1 MIEINRTYVL
11 KYIFNII
18 YYLKHMTTPF
28 IKFIASAGFPSPAED
43 FLEPTLDLNKYLIT
57 NPPATFCVRVNG
69 DSMNGSRINSGDV
82 LIVDRSLEPKTN
94 NIVVA
99 TLNGNFIVK
108 KIMINKKSIYLISD
122 NGEQSKKIKIDDQS
136 DFNVWGVVTSVII
149 KLP

>member
-1 MIEINRTYVL
+1 MI
-11 KYIFNII
+11 
-18 YYLKHMTTPF
+18 
-28 IKFIASAGFPSPAED
+28 G
-43 FLEPTLDLNKYLIT
+43 
-57 NPPATFCVRVNG
+57 
-69 DSMNGSRINSGDV
+69 
-82 LIVDRSLEPKTN
+82 DRSLEPKTN

-108 KIMINKKSIYLISD
+108 KIIINKKNIYLISD